1 MKLLKV
7 NSSILILL
15 FIASS
20 LTAQVYQEKYRPQ
33 IHFSAQKGWI
43 NDPNGL
49 IFYEGEYHLFYQ
61 HNPNHRDWGNMH
73 WGHAVS
79 ADMIHWKE
87 LPLALF
93 PDEHGTMFSGC
104 ALIDYDNTAGF
115 NKGNTPAMIAVYTAD
130 SEEKQVQCM
139 AYSLDKGRTWTKY
152 KGNPLIDSKA
162 KWNSKDTR
170 DPQVFWY
177 APNKEW
183 VMVLNERDG
192 HSIYTSPDLKAWQYE
207 SHTTGFWECPQLFE
221 LPVDGNPAYTKW
233 VMYGASGTYM
243 IGRFNGKVFTP
254 ESGKYY
260 YTAGGLYAAQTFAN
274 IPASDGRRIQ
284 IAWGRIETPKEMP
297 FNNLMLIPTEFTLQT
312 TKDGIRLFSR
322 PVKEIDQ
329 LQEKGAQWQSL
340 TAQQATDNLKP
351 YAKSDALRIK
361 TTLKLSHA
369 TDAGL
374 KLAGQN
380 VLVYDLNGNQVNGV
394 FYSPQ
399 QLGSMEVT
407 ADIFIDRTCFE
418 VFIDGGA
425 YSFSTARDLKTT
437 NTDGFQFFGHNIE
450 VLNLE
455 VYPLQS
461 IWK

>member
-1 MKLLKV
+1 MKLFKV
-7 NSSILILL
+7 NTSILIFL

-20 LTAQVYQEKYRPQ
+20 ITAQVYQEAFRPQ

-61 HNPNHRDWGNMH
+61 HNPGGREWGDMH

-79 ADMIHWKE
+79 TDLMHWKE

-93 PDEHGTMFSGC
+93 PDEHGTMFSGG
-104 ALIDYDNTAGF
+104 ALIDYANTAGF
-115 NKGNTPAMIAVYTAD
+115 NKGSTPAMIAIYTAASD
-130 SEEKQVQCM
+130 AKQVQCM

-152 KGNPLIDSKA
+152 KDNPLIDSKA
-162 KWNSKDTR
+162 KWNCQDTR

-177 APNKEW
+177 APNQEW

-192 HSIYTSPDLKAWQYE
+192 HSIYTSPNLKTWQYE

-243 IGRFNGKVFTP
+243 IGRFNGKKFTP

-260 YTAGGLYAAQTFAN
+260 YTTGSLYAAQTYAN
-274 IPASDGRRIQ
+274 MPATDGRRIQ
-284 IAWGRIETPKEMP
+284 IGWGRIETPKEMS
-297 FNNLMLIPTEFTLQT
+297 FNNLMLIPTELTLQT

-322 PVKEIDQ
+322 PVKEINL

-340 TAQQATDNLKP
+340 TAQQASDNLKP
-351 YAKSDALRIK
+351 YVGSDALRIK
-361 TTLKLSHA
+361 TSLKLFVS
-369 TDAGL
+369 TDVGL
-374 KLAGQN
+374 RLSGQD
-380 VLVYDLNGNQVNGV
+380 VMKYDMNYNTVNGI
-394 FYSPQ
+394 FYSPDQ
-399 QLGSMEVT
+399 PASLEIS
-407 ADIFIDRTCFE
+407 ADIFIDRTSIE
-418 VFIDGGA
+418 VFINGGA
-425 YSFSTARDLKTT
+425 YSYSMRRDLNST
-437 NTDGFQFFGHNIE
+437 NPEGFQFFGHNIE

-455 VYPLQS
+455 VYPLKS